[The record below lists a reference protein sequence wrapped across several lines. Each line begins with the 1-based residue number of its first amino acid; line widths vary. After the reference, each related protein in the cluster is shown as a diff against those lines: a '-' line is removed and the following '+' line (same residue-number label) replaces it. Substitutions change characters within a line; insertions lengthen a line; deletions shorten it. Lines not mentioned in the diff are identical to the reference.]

1 MKPKNMIGFAAPEA
15 TSHAF
20 GRAVLTNIKPS
31 TIPITGLPP
40 NTRKADQEIK
50 AGKKA
55 KAVSV
60 NTTV

>member
-1 MKPKNMIGFAAPEA
+1 MIGLASPEA
-15 TSHAF
+15 TAQAF
-20 GRAVLTNIKPS
+20 GRAVFTSIKPS
-31 TIPITGLPP
+31 TIPITGFPP

-60 NTTV
+60 KTTV